1 MKLKDK
7 VAIITGA
14 GQGIGK
20 EYALRFAREGAKVVI
35 SEIKL
40 ENAQQVAQEIES
52 KGGKALAIRTDV
64 SVEADALQVAKKT
77 IDTFGRIDVLV
88 NNAAIYYGREFKP
101 FEFISE
107 KDWDASM
114 AVNVKGLFFMS
125 RAVMPQMKKQKSGS
139 IINISSSTWLMGVP
153 YLLDYVTTKAAV
165 VGLTRALARE
175 IGEHNARRMSRR
187 FWGRKMQFIAFVR
200 AKNRAERSPK
210 GVGSIGLVRRSAL
223 RGAVQVQSS
232 IRRALGR
239 SAKRSALTLGM
250 RGASLRAFLSMLLF
264 GDLFIRY

>member
-20 EYALRFAREGAKVVI
+20 EYALGFAREGAKVVI
-35 SEIKL
+35 AEIKL

-125 RAVMPQMKKQKSGS
+125 KAVMPQMKKQKSGS
-139 IINISSSTWLMGVP
+139 IINISSDTWLMGVP

-175 IGEHNARRMSRR
+175 IGEHNIRVNAISPGFTMTEASKTMKGTPPG
-187 FWGRKMQFIAFVR
+187 FAEMIAGQTPLKRNQQPEDLVGPCVFLASDEANFVT
-200 AKNRAERSPK
+200 
-210 GVGSIGLVRRSAL
+210 G
-223 RGAVQVQSS
+223 Q
-232 IRRALGR
+232 
-239 SAKRSALTLGM
+239 
-250 RGASLRAFLSMLLF
+250 LLNVD
-264 GDLFIRY
+264 GGWAMH

>member
-35 SEIKL
+35 AEIKL

-64 SVEADALQVAKKT
+64 SAEADALQVAKKT

-88 NNAAIYYGREFKP
+88 NNAAIYYGKEMKP
-101 FEFISE
+101 FEMISE

-114 AVNVKGLFFMS
+114 AVNVKGFFFMS
-125 RAVMPQMKKQKSGS
+125 KAAMPQMKKQKSGS
-139 IINISSSTWLMGVP
+139 IINISSGTWLIGIP
-153 YLLDYVTTKAAV
+153 YFLDYVTTKAAI
-165 VGLTRALARE
+165 VGFTRALSRE
-175 IGEHNARRMSRR
+175 IGEHGIRVNAIAPGFTMTEASKTLKGAPPGMAQMLADQTALKRHEQPEDLVGACVFLASDDSS
-187 FWGRKMQFIAFVR
+187 FI
-200 AKNRAERSPK
+200 S
-210 GVGSIGLVRRSAL
+210 G
-223 RGAVQVQSS
+223 Q
-232 IRRALGR
+232 
-239 SAKRSALTLGM
+239 
-250 RGASLRAFLSMLLF
+250 LLNVD
-264 GDLFIRY
+264 GGCAMY